1 MTFVIV
7 LVVLSDLSCGF
18 ICYEYIYIGVEAS
31 VSESG
36 DELVMIKNP
45 QIVVESQ
52 DNDKMQVRLKNY
64 IHK

>member
-1 MTFVIV
+1 MN
-7 LVVLSDLSCGF
+7 
-18 ICYEYIYIGVEAS
+18 IYIGVEAS

-36 DELVMIKNP
+36 DDLVMIKNP